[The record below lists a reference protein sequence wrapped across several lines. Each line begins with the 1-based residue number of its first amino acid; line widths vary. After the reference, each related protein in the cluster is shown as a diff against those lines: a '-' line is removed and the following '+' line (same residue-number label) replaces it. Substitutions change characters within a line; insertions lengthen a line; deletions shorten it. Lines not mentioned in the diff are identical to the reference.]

1 MSWRIR
7 KVGKEWDFLPE
18 KEKQERKE
26 YERLVLKIE
35 RREKKIESMLTKIQ
49 KDKKELRF
57 WKTQRT
63 KGYNKMLKYHNKFSP
78 NFSFYLHRG
87 EKIVKYPSGIY
98 QETAGNN
105 QWGLNVSVG
114 GKKKYIYVGT
124 IDKVGFHLDL
134 IENNSNNIPIGTKF
148 NDLENREKGYYERL
162 NPHRN
167 EEHKKEIEDKLKFYL
182 CDIITDKMW
191 RSLNKYGSLDTF
203 FTKQIKLNGNE
214 LLYSIYKK
222 TPHYQPQRK
231 PKPKKKGGRLAPLM
245 GLNKKS

>member
-35 RREKKIESMLTKIQ
+35 RREKKIESMLSKIQ
-49 KDKKELRF
+49 KDKEDLRE
-57 WKTQRT
+57 WKKQRT

-78 NFSFYLHRG
+78 NFSFYLHIG
-87 EKIVKYPSGIY
+87 EKIVMYPSGMPAN
-98 QETAGNN
+98 TAGNN

-124 IDKVGFHLDL
+124 IGKVGFNLDL
-134 IENNSNNIPIGTKF
+134 IENNSNNIPTGTKF

-203 FTKQIKLNGNE
+203 FTKQIKLNGTE

-222 TPHYQPQRK
+222 TPHYQPQQE
-231 PKPKKKGGRLAPLM
+231 PKPKKIGGRLGPLL

>member
-1 MSWRIR
+1 MSWRIK

-35 RREKKIESMLTKIQ
+35 RREKKIESMISKIQ
-49 KDKKELRF
+49 KDKKDLRE
-57 WKTQRT
+57 WKKQRT
-63 KGYNKMLKYHNKFSP
+63 KGYNKMLKYHDKFSP
-78 NFSFYLHRG
+78 NFSFYLHKG

-98 QETAGNN
+98 QETGGNN

-124 IDKVGFHLDL
+124 IDKVGFNLDL

-162 NPHRN
+162 NPKIN
-167 EEHKKEIEDKLKFYL
+167 EEHKKEIEEKLKFYL

-203 FTKQIKLNGNE
+203 FTKQIKLNGNK

-222 TPHYQPQRK
+222 TPHYHPQRE
-231 PKPKKKGGRLAPLM
+231 PKPKKKGERLRGLS